1 MFYEQE
7 REKDKAEAEAVEK
20 GSAEKDDDLEA
31 TMDINQLKDDVLKQ
45 WKKLQQ
51 TMKEMLM
58 EHSRKNQIMP
68 PKVIPVIQVDNRSA
82 CCEEE
87 LETLQERLSEGEK
100 EKSIEKSHIRIRED
114 PSSCRRPPAPRE
126 ATARSTDWGPLQ
138 VPIGPQESSGP
149 KNPRAPRILGPQGG
163 IVSGTHEPSSRV
175 AV

>member
-51 TMKEMLM
+51 AMKEMLR
-58 EHSRKNQIMP
+58 ERARKNQIMP
-68 PKVIPVIQVDNRSA
+68 PKVIPVIQVDTRLA

-87 LETLQERLSEGEK
+87 LETLQ
-100 EKSIEKSHIRIRED
+100 
-114 PSSCRRPPAPRE
+114 
-126 ATARSTDWGPLQ
+126 
-138 VPIGPQESSGP
+138 
-149 KNPRAPRILGPQGG
+149 
-163 IVSGTHEPSSRV
+163 
-175 AV
+175 